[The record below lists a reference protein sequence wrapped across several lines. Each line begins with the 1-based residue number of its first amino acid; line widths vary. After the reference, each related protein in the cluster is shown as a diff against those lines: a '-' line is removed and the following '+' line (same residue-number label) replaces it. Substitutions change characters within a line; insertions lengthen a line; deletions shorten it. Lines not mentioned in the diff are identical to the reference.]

1 MAVEDVVSAIQR
13 VRVPLNEYRR
23 PGSRKSPNE
32 YAPANMREM
41 ATRYIVID
49 PVLRSLGWDPS
60 DPLLCR
66 IEYETKRF
74 EFEGKTYIG
83 GWTTCF

>member
-1 MAVEDVVSAIQR
+1 MSIAAWFPEVSERIC
-13 VRVPLNEYRR
+13 
-23 PGSRKSPNE
+23 SCH
-32 YAPANMREM
+32 MREM

-49 PVLRSLGWDPS
+49 PILRSLGWDPS

-74 EFEGKTYIG
+74 EFKAGPIIG